1 MNITVTTDD
10 KEKYQSCEAV
20 LSLSLGDAMSHCTC
34 DVTAYGATK
43 EEAITNLK
51 SIVENV
57 INDLSLVEDWEET

>member
-1 MNITVTTDD
+1 MNITVTNDG

-20 LSLSLGDAMSHCTC
+20 LSLSLGDSMSHCTC
-34 DVTAYGATK
+34 DITAYGVTK

-51 SIVENV
+51 SIVKNI